1 MNCLRMSIWIEQYQ
15 HEIKVNDSRDS
26 MKLNDV
32 TAATLQ
38 EIIVIQQNN
47 ISNVLTSRLSDYS
60 IGTNRK

>member
-1 MNCLRMSIWIEQYQ
+1 
-15 HEIKVNDSRDS
+15 

-47 ISNVLTSRLSDYS
+47 ISNDLISRLFGYS
-60 IGTNRK
+60 IGTNGK

>member
-15 HEIKVNDSRDS
+15 HEIKVNDNRDS

-38 EIIVIQQNN
+38 EIIVILQNN
-47 ISNVLTSRLSDYS
+47 ISNDLTSRLFDYS
-60 IGTNRK
+60 IGKNGK

>member
-1 MNCLRMSIWIEQYQ
+1 MNSLRMSIWIEQYQ
-15 HEIKVNDSRDS
+15 HEIKVNDNRDS

-47 ISNVLTSRLSDYS
+47 ISNDLTSRLFDYS
-60 IGTNRK
+60 IGKNGK

>member
-15 HEIKVNDSRDS
+15 HEIKVNDNRDS

-47 ISNVLTSRLSDYS
+47 ISNDLISRLFDYS
-60 IGTNRK
+60 IGTNGK

>member
-15 HEIKVNDSRDS
+15 HEIKVNDNRDS

-47 ISNVLTSRLSDYS
+47 ISNDLTSRLFDYS
-60 IGTNRK
+60 IGKNGK

>member
-15 HEIKVNDSRDS
+15 HEIKVNDNRDS

-47 ISNVLTSRLSDYS
+47 ISNDLISRLFGYS
-60 IGTNRK
+60 IGTNGK